1 MNLMGSEV
9 ADIAAIESMK
19 SFITANPTCVN
30 PPRPTGWLAGTG
42 GGARAQGLNPMS
54 RGCEIHALDLV
65 SATEACCTLM
75 WPAYRAGPP
84 RPRSHAQPLCIMWL
98 RVPPV
103 HVWLH
108 VLEVCRPR
116 AWTCAGETCMRPDQ
130 RACFR
135 VRACCSRSCTCASQA
150 GGWLSS
156 VQHTLTCHSPFSCP
170 QAVKNLLGS
179 DESDGEMEAC
189 EREDGRRGWAGRHHH

>member
-54 RGCEIHALDLV
+54 SGCELHALDLV

-75 WPAYRAGPP
+75 WPAYRAGPS
-84 RPRSHAQPLCIMWL
+84 RPRSHAQPLCILWL
-98 RVPPV
+98 RSGYVYPLCTCGCMCLRSVDHVRGPV
-103 HVWLH
+103 
-108 VLEVCRPR
+108 RGR
-116 AWTCAGETCMRPDQ
+116 
-130 RACFR
+130 RACDLIS
-135 VRACCSRSCTCASQA
+135 VRAFVFARVAVVRARVQA
-150 GGWLSS
+150 RQ
-156 VQHTLTCHSPFSCP
+156 V
-170 QAVKNLLGS
+170 
-179 DESDGEMEAC
+179 DG
-189 EREDGRRGWAGRHHH
+189 

>member
-54 RGCEIHALDLV
+54 RGCELHALDLV

-84 RPRSHAQPLCIMWL
+84 RPRSHAQPLCILWL

-116 AWTCAGETCMRPDQ
+116 AWTCAGGRR
-130 RACFR
+130 RAR
-135 VRACCSRSCTCASQA
+135 DLISVRAFVFARVAVVRARVQA
-150 GGWLSS
+150 RQ
-156 VQHTLTCHSPFSCP
+156 V
-170 QAVKNLLGS
+170 
-179 DESDGEMEAC
+179 DG
-189 EREDGRRGWAGRHHH
+189 